1 MAKRAGWV
9 GVQSIEFMGQTGRGS
24 KRVIFKRVNR
34 VGSENSD
41 PFCHVYLSLY
51 ALVHSP
57 NMPKPASPIQF
68 SSLFTFILFYFL
80 FTSFIKVKSPH
91 PCRNLGDAIC
101 KACSAIRPGTRFVQS
116 NFAGGSETVIKA
128 LQKGDTLLS

>member
-1 MAKRAGWV
+1 MY
-9 GVQSIEFMGQTGRGS
+9 IYQTLQVPIS
-24 KRVIFKRVNR
+24 Y
-34 VGSENSD
+34 S
-41 PFCHVYLSLY
+41 PLSLY
-51 ALVHSP
+51 ALAHSP

-80 FTSFIKVKSPH
+80 FTTPIKIKSPH
-91 PCRNLGDAIC
+91 PCRNLGDASC

-116 NFAGGSETVIKA
+116 NFEGGSEIVIKA